1 MFSHT
6 LEMRGPKLTSLTLGD
21 RRVSVYRIGDRPG
34 NDFFYDEYAV
44 PQLKYRTVGELI
56 TTDTE
61 KKRIERSVIAMLDEL
76 KDATDNQAEPERA
89 SDQEILED
97 IKEIG
102 W

>member
-1 MFSHT
+1 MV
-6 LEMRGPKLTSLTLGD
+6 K
-21 RRVSVYRIGDRPG
+21 
-34 NDFFYDEYAV
+34 
-44 PQLKYRTVGELI
+44 QLKYRTVGELI

-76 KDATDNQAEPERA
+76 KDAADNQAELEKAPA
-89 SDQEILED
+89 QEILDD